1 MRSIVASDEILAEWH
16 DAEVSSFQKLLL
28 SCLLL
33 CLVSGCQRPPGKAET
48 ADKLPSLLAEEWNY
62 ELKTNPEMATAYG
75 DPRFNTELSDYSP
88 AFHKRDLEQKRAFLR
103 EFEAIYPQN
112 LTKSES
118 LNRTLMIRRLRTQI
132 GEIQMRKWEM
142 PIDQFNGVHLQLAQ
156 LPSNTRFS
164 TIKDYEDYVSRL
176 RQFPRAFRQ
185 IEETLRLGMKD
196 SLMPPRYLLEK
207 TLTQAQGIADAQ
219 ESTSSFAAPVQKFP
233 STVSSDA
240 QKQLRAEV
248 LQAIEQEVR
257 PAYRELAQFLQAT
270 YAPLGRSEPGVW
282 AIPHGD
288 AYYRQQI
295 RVMTTTE
302 LTPEQFH
309 QIGLRQVQEIE
320 RDMLALARK
329 LGFQDLRSFHD
340 SIQTNRK
347 LYAISGEQVLRI
359 YADHVHD
366 MRAKMPE
373 LFGHQP
379 KTPLEVVPME
389 AFRAKESVPADYSP
403 GSADGSR
410 PGRINVNEYDPT
422 HRLTLNM
429 EAIAYHEGIPGH
441 HQQFALAQEMTGLPE
456 FRKFAEY
463 NAFSEG
469 WALYSERLGKE
480 VGFYGDPY
488 NEYGRLENEM
498 WRAVRLVVDTGVHY
512 KHWTRQ
518 QMVDFF
524 HAHTA
529 MDEPNV
535 QTEVDRYIAWPAQ
548 ALAYKAGQIKI
559 LELRERARR
568 ELGSRFDVR
577 AFHDAV
583 LANGAVPLDVLDEQ
597 ITAWIGE
604 QKKAQ

>member
-1 MRSIVASDEILAEWH
+1 MP
-16 DAEVSSFQKLLL
+16 SFQKLL
-28 SCLLL
+28 SL
-33 CLVSGCQRPPGKAET
+33 CLVLLCVLADGRQPSSGTGI
-48 ADKLPSLLAEEWNY
+48 ADQLRSLFAEEWNY

-75 DPRFNTELSDYSP
+75 FQEFNSQLSDYSP
-88 AFHKRDLEQKRAFLR
+88 AFPKRALEQKRAFLR
-103 EFEAIYPQN
+103 KFEAIRSQD
-112 LTKSES
+112 LTKPES
-118 LNRTLMIRRLRTQI
+118 LNRALMIRQLRTQI
-132 GEIQMRKWEM
+132 EEIQMKKWEM

-156 LPSNTRFS
+156 LPRNTPFR
-164 TIKDYEDYVSRL
+164 TVKDYKDYVSRL

-196 SLMPPRYLLEK
+196 SLMPPRYLLERA
-207 TLTQAQGIADAQ
+207 LTQAQGIARAQ

-240 QKQLRAEV
+240 QKRLRAEV

-282 AIPHGD
+282 CIPHGD
-288 AYYRQQI
+288 TYYRQQI

-347 LYAISGEQVLRI
+347 LYAVSGEQVLRI

-373 LFGHQP
+373 LFGRQP

-488 NEYGRLENEM
+488 SEYGRLENEM
-498 WRAVRLVVDTGVHY
+498 WRAVRLVVDTGVHH
-512 KHWTRQ
+512 KHWTRR

-568 ELGSRFDVR
+568 ELGGRFDVR

-604 QKKAQ
+604 RKKAQ

>member
-1 MRSIVASDEILAEWH
+1 
-16 DAEVSSFQKLLL
+16 
-28 SCLLL
+28 
-33 CLVSGCQRPPGKAET
+33 
-48 ADKLPSLLAEEWNY
+48 
-62 ELKTNPEMATAYG
+62 
-75 DPRFNTELSDYSP
+75 
-88 AFHKRDLEQKRAFLR
+88 
-103 EFEAIYPQN
+103 
-112 LTKSES
+112 
-118 LNRTLMIRRLRTQI
+118 
-132 GEIQMRKWEM
+132 
-142 PIDQFNGVHLQLAQ
+142 
-156 LPSNTRFS
+156 
-164 TIKDYEDYVSRL
+164 
-176 RQFPRAFRQ
+176 
-185 IEETLRLGMKD
+185 MKD

-240 QKQLRAEV
+240 QKRLRAEV

-347 LYAISGEQVLRI
+347 LYAVSGEQVLRI

-373 LFGHQP
+373 LFGRQP

-488 NEYGRLENEM
+488 SEYGRLENEM
-498 WRAVRLVVDTGVHY
+498 WRAVRLVVDTGVHH
-512 KHWTRQ
+512 KHWTRR

-568 ELGSRFDVR
+568 ELGGRFDVR

-604 QKKAQ
+604 WKKAQ